1 MQRDHTDSE
10 PVPGSTAIDMID
22 AVYGAVLDHDRFDE
36 LIRLTV
42 GYLPDNIQQSRFA
55 ELRALLENHLARA
68 ETMLHR
74 LPQDTNGAPEDVP
87 HFDLS
92 RAGLIVDANDAA
104 RSLFG
109 TEPGLS
115 VYEFD
120 IPTDMV
126 SALRDFL
133 SGQSTLPP
141 VLRLTRLDTTTPYV
155 VSVEPLPGGIGA
167 RCRGVDALWSDE
179 AGEAL
184 RTLFKLS
191 RSEAEVLGLLLSG
204 LSPIEV
210 AERRGRSIETVRQQI
225 KAMLSKTHSGGIQ
238 DLIHLARAVTLSTR
252 RSNRRGGNAAS
263 GDRRGL
269 HRLPDG
275 RVLDYTRQGNPNAK
289 DAVFF
294 LHGCLCG
301 NRFPAPAVEALNT
314 RSLQVIAPAR
324 PNHGQSS
331 GKEAFVTGPDLYARD
346 LLHLADHLGI
356 ERFHIV
362 AFDIGT
368 IYALMCARHVDHRA
382 TGLTCISAQPPIG
395 GLADIASMPAQQ
407 RVFALMPKLSVPLL
421 RFMAKAGDKRL
432 KRIGERGFP
441 DAVFRD
447 APADLRACEDPDLL
461 RLFWHGHLFHVE
473 NGSEGFIDDC
483 RVVASNWYSTF
494 VRPATPIRFLHG
506 EENAT
511 IPPERIFGFAEK
523 LGARMT
529 LVPGAGHTLPF
540 THWDAVFDAV
550 VGD

>member
-1 MQRDHTDSE
+1 MQRDHPDFE
-10 PVPGSTAIDMID
+10 PVPGSAAIDMID

-36 LIRLTV
+36 LIDLTV
-42 GYLPDNIQQSRFA
+42 GYLPDDMQQSRFA

-74 LPQDTNGAPEDVP
+74 LPQEPDSDPEDVP

-92 RAGLIVDANDAA
+92 RAGVILDANEAA

-109 TEPGLS
+109 THPGSS
-115 VYEFD
+115 VFEFD
-120 IPTDMV
+120 IPVDMV

-133 SGQSTLPP
+133 SGQSVVPP
-141 VLRLTRLDTTTPYV
+141 VLRLTRLDTATPYV
-155 VSVEPLPGGIGA
+155 VSVEPAPGGRGA
-167 RCRGVDALWSDE
+167 RCRGIDALWSDE

-191 RSEAEVLGLLLSG
+191 RSESEVLGLLLSG

-210 AERRGRSIETVRQQI
+210 AERRARSIETVRQQI
-225 KAMLSKTHSGGIQ
+225 KAMLAKTHSGGIQ

-252 RSNRRGGNAAS
+252 RSQKRGGGSAT

-275 RVLDYTRQGNPNAK
+275 RVLDYARQGDPDAE
-289 DAVFF
+289 AVFF

-301 NRFPAPAVEALNT
+301 NRFPAAAVEALRA

-331 GKEAFVTGPDLYARD
+331 GKEAFVNGPDLYARD

-368 IYALMCARHVDHRA
+368 IYALMCARHVDHRV
-382 TGLTCISAQPPIG
+382 TGLTCISAQPPIA
-395 GLADIASMPAQQ
+395 GLADIASMPTQQ

-432 KRIGERGFP
+432 QRIGESGFP
-441 DAVFRD
+441 DIVFRD
-447 APADLRACEDPDLL
+447 APADIRACEDPELL
-461 RLFWHGHLFHVE
+461 RLFWNGHLFHVE

-483 RVVASNWYSTF
+483 RVVASNWFSTF
-494 VRPATPIRFLHG
+494 VRPAMPIRFLHG

-540 THWDAVFDAV
+540 THWDAVFDAIIS
-550 VGD
+550 D